1 MDARMSNY
9 EQMKRALDDYIRA
22 GVPLVLIRTIERH
35 RVERALRE
43 LTGEHGLNAY
53 CYTDAKQVQHFG
65 ASGAGA
71 GTGTAGSSSANA
83 ASAMSRDAVSKDV
96 DSDPMTFIRER
107 FQHGRHVVFALADTR
122 RIGQDGIYV
131 RELLAA
137 AYLARDTGN
146 TLIVV
151 AAEDVWPRLSRFGLF
166 IDLDFPDFGE
176 RRDLIVDFAQRFAAS
191 GGDGDGGGDVR
202 AASAGPAV
210 HWSDRDVDQLAML
223 LRGMSEIQIVNL
235 LRSSLVASD
244 GLGHDDIPRLA
255 AGKEHLFTP
264 VSNVTAVSYP
274 QRLEVA
280 GLNNLKAWLDRKR
293 DVFFAPA
300 DVLDDYCLQPPRGIL
315 LAGVPGC
322 GKSFSAKMI
331 AARWELP
338 LFRFDIG
345 AVYNKYVGETERRMQ
360 EALDYIDNVAPCVLW
375 VDEIEKA
382 LSTTSG
388 ESDVANRV
396 LGQFLFWLQESHAKV
411 FMVATANDITHLPP
425 ELFRKGRFS
434 ETFFIDLPNAAERAE
449 TIRLYSRMCLHADF
463 ADDDIERLADRCEGF
478 SYSDIE
484 QTIKDLAERIVF
496 GDAGRHGDAERG
508 GAGTAAAALAVALAE
523 QFEST
528 IPIASDRIV
537 SIREWGRTHAQPAS

>member
-1 MDARMSNY
+1 MSNY
-9 EQMKRALDDYIRA
+9 RQMKRALDDYIRA

-35 RVERALRE
+35 RVEQALRE
-43 LTGEHGLNAY
+43 LAAERSLNAY

-65 ASGAGA
+65 AAGVS
-71 GTGTAGSSSANA
+71 GTAGA
-83 ASAMSRDAVSKDV
+83 AAYGSGPSDAAATPSKDV
-96 DSDPMTFIRER
+96 DSDPMAFIRER
-107 FQHGRHVVFALADTR
+107 FRHGHHVIFALADTR
-122 RIGQDGIYV
+122 RLGQDGMYV

-166 IDLDFPDFGE
+166 VDLDFPDFGE
-176 RRDLIVDFAQRFAAS
+176 RRDLIVDFARRFADDDGSGAGTDAGSAVAS
-191 GGDGDGGGDVR
+191 R
-202 AASAGPAV
+202 AAGPV
-210 HWSDRDVDQLAML
+210 VRWSDRDVDQLATL

-235 LRSSLVASD
+235 LRSSLVASN

-255 AGKEHLFTP
+255 SSKEHLFTP

-274 QRLEVA
+274 QQLKVA

-293 DVFFAPA
+293 DVFFAPS
-300 DVLDDYCLQPPRGIL
+300 DVLDEYCLQPPRGIL

-396 LGQFLFWLQESHAKV
+396 LGQFLFWLQESRAKV

-434 ETFFIDLPNAAERAE
+434 ETFFIDLPNADERAE
-449 TIRLYSRMCLHADF
+449 AIRLYSRLCLHTEF
-463 ADDDIERLADRCEGF
+463 SDDEITRLVDRCEGF

-484 QTIKDLAERIVF
+484 QTIKDLAEQIVF
-496 GDAGRHGDAERG
+496 GDGREDADDRPEIHP
-508 GAGTAAAALAVALAE
+508 TAEALDDHFAH
-523 QFEST
+523 T
-528 IPIASDRIV
+528 IPIAPDRIAF
-537 SIREWGRTHAQPAS
+537 IREWGRTHAQPAS

>member
-9 EQMKRALDDYIRA
+9 QQMKRTLDGYIRA

-35 RVERALRE
+35 RVEQALRE
-43 LTGEHGLNAY
+43 LAAEHSLNAY

-65 ASGAGA
+65 ASGA
-71 GTGTAGSSSANA
+71 SATP
-83 ASAMSRDAVSKDV
+83 SKDV
-96 DSDPMTFIRER
+96 DSDPMSFIRER
-107 FQHGRHVVFALADTR
+107 FRHGRHIVFALADTR

-176 RRDLIVDFAQRFAAS
+176 RRDLIVDFAHQFAD
-191 GGDGDGGGDVR
+191 DG
-202 AASAGPAV
+202 SAGVPLRPGPASTSTMSTPV
-210 HWSDRDVDQLAML
+210 VRWSDRDIDQLATL

-235 LRSSLVASD
+235 LRSSLVASN

-255 AGKEHLFTP
+255 SSKEHLFTP

-293 DVFFAPA
+293 DVFFAPS
-300 DVLDDYCLQPPRGIL
+300 DVLDEYCLQPPRGIL

-345 AVYNKYVGETERRMQ
+345 SVYNKYVGETERRMQ

-382 LSTTSG
+382 LSSTSG

-449 TIRLYSRMCLHADF
+449 TIRLYSRLCLHADF
-463 ADDDIERLADRCEGF
+463 SDDEITRLVERCDGF

-484 QTIKDLAERIVF
+484 QTIKDLAEQIVF
-496 GDAGRHGDAERG
+496 GSDRGNDPGNVGAQRESHPTAE
-508 GAGTAAAALAVALAE
+508 ALAE
-523 QFEST
+523 HFAST
-528 IPIASDRIV
+528 IPIAPDRIAF
-537 SIREWGRTHAQPAS
+537 IREWGSTHAQPAS